1 MAASE
6 GLTNYTVW
14 EHAEIVRSD
23 VEAANTRDE
32 TIKLGSKLLRRYA
45 NPPAET
51 NYPLEFAFHLAGD
64 LRQRRVLDFGCGSG
78 VNSVLLAAKGAD
90 VVGVDI
96 SSSLRHIAR
105 RRAELTGVPLPTFV
119 AASAYSMPLPSSS
132 VDVVFGIAILH
143 HLDLPAASREIHRVL
158 RPGGR
163 AIFQEPIRNSELV
176 KRLRAAIPYK
186 AEDVSPFE
194 HPLTDGELAEFS
206 RNFVMRRCRSFS
218 LPHVNIS
225 NVLPIVRNHVD
236 RIYALDGALLRRFA
250 YLSRF
255 AGIRVFELEKR

>member
-1 MAASE
+1 MMAPE

-23 VEAANTRDE
+23 VEATNTRDE
-32 TIKLGSKLLRRYA
+32 TIKLGLKLLRRYA
-45 NPPAET
+45 SPPAET

-64 LRQRRVLDFGCGSG
+64 VRNRRVLDLGCGSG

-96 SSSLRHIAR
+96 SSSLLRIGR
-105 RRAELTGVPLPTFV
+105 RRAEVTGVPSPTFV

-143 HLDLPAASREIHRVL
+143 HLDLSAASREIHRVL

-163 AIFQEPIRNSELV
+163 AIFQEPIRNSKLL
-176 KRLRAAIPYK
+176 KRLRAAIPYR
-186 AEDVSPFE
+186 ADDVSPFE
-194 HPLTDGELAEFS
+194 RPLTDGELVEFS
-206 RNFVMRRCRSFS
+206 RNFVTRRSRSFS
-218 LPHVNIS
+218 LPHVNVS
-225 NVLPIVRNHVD
+225 SVVPILRDHVN
-236 RIYALDGALLRRFA
+236 RIYALDGALLRRFSF
-250 YLSRF
+250 LSRL